1 MDDAEKQAMETY
13 QIGENLYGL
22 SLYELEA
29 RIVAYRT
36 EITRL
41 EAELKKKSTERSAAD
56 ALFAQKS

>member
-41 EAELKKKSTERSAAD
+41 ETELKKKSTERSAAD